1 MFSSKLPTQAG
12 VLENKPEERP
22 GAERKNAP
30 CILAC
35 RKGIL
40 KSLYSRQCRRNV
52 LPLHRP
58 DQEYT
63 SSRWKAKTKQ
73 AKTLPCPAAS
83 PVCLR
88 VRHRWRR
95 SSDAD
100 QHSASSSSSGTPIA
114 ILSRKASGSMEEF
127 MSNTAISRLTAG
139 CFSIWPASRKRL
151 NAEEAPPRT
160 NGQL

>member
-52 LPLHRP
+52 LPLRRP
-58 DQEYT
+58 DQEHM
-63 SSRWKAKTKQ
+63 SSRWKAKTQQ
-73 AKTLPCPAAS
+73 AITLPCPVAS
-83 PVCLR
+83 PFCLH

-100 QHSASSSSSGTPIA
+100 RHSASSSSSGTPIA
-114 ILSRKASGSMEEF
+114 ILSRKANGSMEEF
-127 MSNTAISRLTAG
+127 MSNTAISRPTVS

-151 NAEEAPPRT
+151 NAVVARLHT
-160 NGQL
+160 NGRL